1 MSFLFQGQAP
11 SIYFDQDNQRTTRVK
26 GITTAIVSIA
36 GFTATASATT
46 LTNITV
52 KGLDAPSSS
61 SGIPGDAVFVQP
73 LGTLGANTTIGQPY
87 ISSAN
92 TIVVPFIGLTT
103 PGATST
109 LNYVVTVLKFGQLD
123 GLSS

>member
-26 GITTAIVSIA
+26 GIATAIVSIA

-46 LTNITV
+46 LTTITV
-52 KGLDAPSSS
+52 KGLDNPSSG

-73 LGTLGANTTIGQPY
+73 LGALGTNTTIGQPY
-87 ISSAN
+87 ITAAN
-92 TIVVPFIGLTT
+92 QITVPFIGLTT

-109 LNYVVTVLKFGQLD
+109 LNYVVTVIKYGQLTGFD
-123 GLSS
+123 S